1 MDRLQI
7 IIVVWRSFEPHMN
20 SGVQHRF
27 LNPAIFE
34 GDLLTQFI
42 HLIGIISYYIHISR
56 LSTCERDSSL
66 IIMTTSSV
74 LRHTSVCS
82 LIIPPQAGNS
92 VTAEEQYI

>member
-7 IIVVWRSFEPHMN
+7 TIVVWRSFEPHMN

-56 LSTCERDSSL
+56 LSTCERYSSL

-74 LRHTSVCS
+74 LCHTSVCS
-82 LIIPPQAGNS
+82 FIIPPQASNS
-92 VTAEEQYI
+92 MTTEEQYI